1 MNYNFWETHG
11 RNKKKVFVLLLTF
24 VLLWFL
30 YQAGNKS
37 SILQLNIQQQEHF
50 SVNHNSK
57 ANIWLKKVFNSKK
70 KKYNFSLFSP
80 VHDRPFDIN
89 STDVIVNLHIQKT
102 SGSTFGRHLV
112 KDLRGIKCIKGFG
125 KIYSCPRPTDNSQ
138 WLFSRLSTGETMYSK
153 L

>member
-11 RNKKKVFVLLLTF
+11 CNKKKVFVLLLTF

-57 ANIWLKKVFNSKK
+57 ANILLKKVFNSKK

-112 KDLRGIKCIKGFG
+112 KDLHGIKCNKRFSIVH
-125 KIYSCPRPTDNSQ
+125 SCPRPTDNSQ